1 MASKE
6 DTLLKAKCCY
16 DHLGGTLGVRLFGRL
31 VELGWFEQ
39 NKEHPKEYLITQL
52 GMEELIKL
60 GVDPFERS
68 K

>member
-1 MASKE
+1 MPSKRSVQ
-6 DTLLKAKCCY
+6 LKAKCCY
-16 DHLGGTLGVRLFGRL
+16 EHLGGTLGNRLFHQL

-39 NKEHPKEYLITQL
+39 NVNTPKEYEITEL
-52 GMEELIKL
+52 GMQELIKL